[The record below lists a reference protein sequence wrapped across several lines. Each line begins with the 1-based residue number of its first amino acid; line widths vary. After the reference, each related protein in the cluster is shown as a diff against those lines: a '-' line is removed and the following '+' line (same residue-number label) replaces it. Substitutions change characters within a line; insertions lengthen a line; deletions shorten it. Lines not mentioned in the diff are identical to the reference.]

1 MGIKHL
7 NRFIA
12 TRCDN
17 TAIRKIN
24 LSELSGKKIAIDASI
39 YLYRFIS
46 DDRLLEQFYL
56 MLSIFRHYN
65 IIPIFVFDGAAPQE
79 KQELLKE
86 RREIKQR
93 AEEKYNELEIQ
104 LHAIE
109 NDADKDEKQDI
120 AIEMLRLKKDFIRI
134 KDTDIKQVKSL
145 LVHSGAS
152 WIHAKGEADVL
163 CAQLI
168 HTGRVYACLSEDM
181 DMFAYGCS
189 RVLRH
194 ISLIKHT
201 ALLYDLRE
209 ILHQLGMTMDE
220 FRQVLVLSGTDYNK
234 DDTTNLKDS
243 IALFHKYKENEVPTF
258 YEWLHLNTGYIKD
271 YDRLKLTY
279 DMFDATKNIDIDYM
293 KKISIE
299 TGTYSKTEVE
309 QTMEKEGFLFMK

>member
-12 TRCDN
+12 TRCNDA
-17 TAIRKIN
+17 AIRKIH

-56 MLSIFRHYN
+56 MLSIFRHYK
-65 IIPIFVFDGAAPQE
+65 IIPIFVFDGVAPQE
-79 KQELLKE
+79 KQELIKE

-93 AEEKYNELEIQ
+93 AEEKYNKL
-104 LHAIE
+104 LAIE
-109 NDADKDEKQDI
+109 NIVDNDEKQDI
-120 AIEMLRLKKDFIRI
+120 AIEMLRLKKDFVRI
-134 KDTDIKQVKSL
+134 KDTDIKMVKSL
-145 LVHSGAS
+145 LYQSGAS

-234 DDTTNLKDS
+234 DDTTNLKES
-243 IALFHKYKENEVPTF
+243 MELFRKYKENEVPTF
-258 YEWLHLNTGYIKD
+258 YEWLQLNTLYIKD

-279 DMFDATKNIDIDYM
+279 DMFDAVKTLDADYVH
-293 KKISIE
+293 KIIIE
-299 TGTYSKTEVE
+299 SGIYYDNEVKE
-309 QTMEKEGFLFMK
+309 IMGKEGFIFVK

>member
-7 NRFIA
+7 NKFIT
-12 TRCDN
+12 TRCSHP
-17 TAIRKIN
+17 AIRKIN

-39 YLYRFIS
+39 YLYRFVS
-46 DDRLLEQFYL
+46 DGRLLEQFYS
-56 MLSIFRHYN
+56 MLSIFRHYE
-65 IIPIFVFDGAAPQE
+65 ITPIFIFDGVAPQE

-86 RREIKQR
+86 RREIKHR
-93 AEEKYNELEIQ
+93 AEEKYNELELQ
-104 LHAIE
+104 LHTIE
-109 NDADKDEKQDI
+109 NDETQDI
-120 AIEMLRLKKDFIRI
+120 KIEMIRLKKNFVRI

-145 LVHSGAS
+145 LYQSGAS

-181 DMFAYGCS
+181 DMFVYGCS

-234 DDTTNLKDS
+234 DDATNLKDS
-243 IALFHKYKENEVPTF
+243 MELFREYKDNELPTF
-258 YEWLHLNTGYIKD
+258 YEWLQLNTEYIKD

-279 DMFDATKNIDIDYM
+279 DMFDVAKNIDAEYVQ
-293 KKISIE
+293 KIIIE
-299 TGTYSKTEVE
+299 LGTYYEKEVK
-309 QTMEKEGFLFMK
+309 QIMEKDGFIFLQ

>member
-1 MGIKHL
+1 MI
-7 NRFIA
+7 
-12 TRCDN
+12 
-17 TAIRKIN
+17 
-24 LSELSGKKIAIDASI
+24 
-39 YLYRFIS
+39 
-46 DDRLLEQFYL
+46 
-56 MLSIFRHYN
+56 
-65 IIPIFVFDGAAPQE
+65 
-79 KQELLKE
+79 KE

-93 AEEKYNELEIQ
+93 AEEKYNKLQ
-104 LHAIE
+104 AIE
-109 NDADKDEKQDI
+109 NIVDNDEKQDI
-120 AIEMLRLKKDFIRI
+120 AIEMLRLKKDFVRI
-134 KDTDIKQVKSL
+134 KDTDIKMVKSL
-145 LVHSGAS
+145 LYQSGAS

-243 IALFHKYKENEVPTF
+243 MELFRKYKENEVPTF
-258 YEWLHLNTGYIKD
+258 YEWLQLNTLYIKD
-271 YDRLKLTY
+271 YGQLKLTY
-279 DMFDATKNIDIDYM
+279 DMFDAVKTLDSDYVQ
-293 KKISIE
+293 KIIIE
-299 TGTYSKTEVE
+299 PGIYYEKEVE
-309 QTMEKEGFLFMK
+309 QIMEKEGFIFVK

>member
-12 TRCDN
+12 TRCNDA
-17 TAIRKIN
+17 AIRKIH

-39 YLYRFIS
+39 YLYRFMS

-56 MLSIFRHYN
+56 MLSIFRHYK
-65 IIPIFVFDGAAPQE
+65 IIPIFVFDGVAPQE
-79 KQELLKE
+79 KQELIKE

-93 AEEKYNELEIQ
+93 AEEKYNKL
-104 LHAIE
+104 LAIE
-109 NDADKDEKQDI
+109 NIVDNDEKQDI
-120 AIEMLRLKKDFIRI
+120 AIEMLRLKRDFVRI
-134 KDTDIKQVKSL
+134 KDTDIKMVKSL
-145 LVHSGAS
+145 LYQSGAS

-243 IALFHKYKENEVPTF
+243 MELFRKYKENEVPTF
-258 YEWLHLNTGYIKD
+258 YEWLQLNTLYIKD

-279 DMFDATKNIDIDYM
+279 DMFDAVKTLDADYVH
-293 KKISIE
+293 KIIIE
-299 TGTYSKTEVE
+299 SGIYYDNEVKE
-309 QTMEKEGFLFMK
+309 IMGKEGFIFVK

>member
-12 TRCDN
+12 TRCNDA
-17 TAIRKIN
+17 AIRKIH

-39 YLYRFIS
+39 YLYRFMS

-56 MLSIFRHYN
+56 MLSIFRHYK
-65 IIPIFVFDGAAPQE
+65 IIPIFVFDGVAPQE
-79 KQELLKE
+79 KQELIKE

-93 AEEKYNELEIQ
+93 AEEKYNKL
-104 LHAIE
+104 LAIE
-109 NDADKDEKQDI
+109 NIVDNDEKQDI
-120 AIEMLRLKKDFIRI
+120 AIEMLRLKRDFVRI
-134 KDTDIKQVKSL
+134 KDTDIKMVKTL
-145 LVHSGAS
+145 LYQSGAS

-243 IALFHKYKENEVPTF
+243 MELFHKYKENEVPTF
-258 YEWLHLNTGYIKD
+258 YEWLQLNTLYIKD

-279 DMFDATKNIDIDYM
+279 DMFDAVKTLDADYVH
-293 KKISIE
+293 KIIIE
-299 TGTYSKTEVE
+299 SGIYYDNEVKE
-309 QTMEKEGFLFMK
+309 IMGKEGFIFVK

>member
-12 TRCDN
+12 TRCNDA
-17 TAIRKIN
+17 AIRKIH

-39 YLYRFIS
+39 YLYRFMS

-56 MLSIFRHYN
+56 MLSIFRHYK
-65 IIPIFVFDGAAPQE
+65 IIPIFVFDGVAPQE
-79 KQELLKE
+79 KQELIKE

-93 AEEKYNELEIQ
+93 AEDKYNKL
-104 LHAIE
+104 LAIE
-109 NDADKDEKQDI
+109 NIVDNDEKQDI
-120 AIEMLRLKKDFIRI
+120 AIEMLRLKRDFVRI
-134 KDTDIKQVKSL
+134 KDTDIKMVKSL
-145 LVHSGAS
+145 LYQSGAS

-243 IALFHKYKENEVPTF
+243 MELFRKYKENEVPTF
-258 YEWLHLNTGYIKD
+258 YEWLQLNTLYIKD

-279 DMFDATKNIDIDYM
+279 DMFDAVKTLDADYVH
-293 KKISIE
+293 KIIIE
-299 TGTYSKTEVE
+299 SGIYYDNEVKE
-309 QTMEKEGFLFMK
+309 IMGKEGFIFVK

>member
-12 TRCDN
+12 TRCNDS
-17 TAIRKIN
+17 AIRKIH

-39 YLYRFIS
+39 YLYRFMS

-56 MLSIFRHYN
+56 MLSIFRHYK
-65 IIPIFVFDGAAPQE
+65 IIPIFVFDGVAPQE
-79 KQELLKE
+79 KQELIKE

-93 AEEKYNELEIQ
+93 AEEKYNKL
-104 LHAIE
+104 LAIE
-109 NDADKDEKQDI
+109 NIVDNDEKQDI
-120 AIEMLRLKKDFIRI
+120 AIEMLRLKKDFVRI
-134 KDTDIKQVKSL
+134 KDTDIKMVKTL
-145 LVHSGAS
+145 LYQSGAS

-243 IALFHKYKENEVPTF
+243 MELFHKYKENEVPTF
-258 YEWLHLNTGYIKD
+258 YEWLQLNTLYIKD
-271 YDRLKLTY
+271 YGQLKLTY
-279 DMFDATKNIDIDYM
+279 DMFDAVKTLDADYVQ
-293 KKISIE
+293 KIIIE
-299 TGTYSKTEVE
+299 PGIYYEKEVKE
-309 QTMEKEGFLFMK
+309 IMGKEGFIFVK

>member
-12 TRCDN
+12 TRCNDA
-17 TAIRKIN
+17 AIRKIH

-56 MLSIFRHYN
+56 MLSIFRHYK
-65 IIPIFVFDGAAPQE
+65 IIPIFVFDGTAPQE
-79 KQELLKE
+79 KQELIRE

-93 AEEKYNELEIQ
+93 AEEKYNKLENQ
-104 LHAIE
+104 LQTIE
-109 NDADKDEKQDI
+109 NIVDNDEKQDI
-120 AIEMLRLKKDFIRI
+120 AIEMLRLKKDFVRI

-145 LVHSGAS
+145 LYQSGAS

-243 IALFHKYKENEVPTF
+243 MELFRKYKENEVPTF
-258 YEWLHLNTGYIKD
+258 YEWLQLNTLYIKD

-279 DMFDATKNIDIDYM
+279 EMFDVVKTLDSDYVQ
-293 KKISIE
+293 KIIIE
-299 TGTYSKTEVE
+299 PGIYYEKEVE
-309 QTMEKEGFLFMK
+309 HIIDRKSVV

>member
-12 TRCDN
+12 TRCNDS
-17 TAIRKIN
+17 AIRKIH

-39 YLYRFIS
+39 YLYRFMS

-65 IIPIFVFDGAAPQE
+65 IIPIFVFDGVAPQE
-79 KQELLKE
+79 KQELIKE

-93 AEEKYNELEIQ
+93 AEEKYNKL
-104 LHAIE
+104 LAIE
-109 NDADKDEKQDI
+109 NGADNDEKQDI
-120 AIEMLRLKKDFIRI
+120 AIEMLRLKKDFVRI
-134 KDTDIKQVKSL
+134 KDTDIKMVKSL
-145 LVHSGAS
+145 LYQSGAS

-243 IALFHKYKENEVPTF
+243 MELFRKYKENEVPTF
-258 YEWLHLNTGYIKD
+258 YEWLQLNTLYIKD
-271 YDRLKLTY
+271 YGQLKLTY
-279 DMFDATKNIDIDYM
+279 DMFDAVKTLDADYVH
-293 KKISIE
+293 KIIIE
-299 TGTYSKTEVE
+299 PGIYYEKEVKE
-309 QTMEKEGFLFMK
+309 IMGKEGFIFVK

>member
-12 TRCDN
+12 TRCND
-17 TAIRKIN
+17 TAIRKIH

-39 YLYRFIS
+39 YLYRFVS

-65 IIPIFVFDGAAPQE
+65 IIPIFVFDGVAPQE
-79 KQELLKE
+79 KQELIKE

-93 AEEKYNELEIQ
+93 AEEKYNKLENQ
-104 LHAIE
+104 LQTIE
-109 NDADKDEKQDI
+109 NIVDNDEKQDI
-120 AIEMLRLKKDFIRI
+120 AIEMLRLKRDFVRI
-134 KDTDIKQVKSL
+134 KDTDIKMVKSL
-145 LVHSGAS
+145 LYQSGAS

-234 DDTTNLKDS
+234 DDTTNLKES
-243 IALFHKYKENEVPTF
+243 MELFRKYKENEVPTF
-258 YEWLHLNTGYIKD
+258 YEWLQLNTLYIKD

-279 DMFDATKNIDIDYM
+279 DMFDAVKTLDADYVH
-293 KKISIE
+293 KIIIE
-299 TGTYSKTEVE
+299 PGIYYDNEVKE
-309 QTMEKEGFLFMK
+309 IMGKEGFIFVK

>member
-12 TRCDN
+12 TRCNDA
-17 TAIRKIN
+17 AIRKIH

-39 YLYRFIS
+39 YLYRFMS

-56 MLSIFRHYN
+56 MLSIFRHYK
-65 IIPIFVFDGAAPQE
+65 IIPIFVFDGVAPQE
-79 KQELLKE
+79 KQELIKE

-93 AEEKYNELEIQ
+93 AEEKYNNL
-104 LHAIE
+104 LAIE
-109 NDADKDEKQDI
+109 NNVDND
-120 AIEMLRLKKDFIRI
+120 EMLRLKKDFVRI
-134 KDTDIKQVKSL
+134 KDTDIKMVKSL
-145 LVHSGAS
+145 LYQSGAS

-243 IALFHKYKENEVPTF
+243 MELFRKYKENEVPTF
-258 YEWLHLNTGYIKD
+258 YEWLQLNTLYIKD

-279 DMFDATKNIDIDYM
+279 DMFDAVKTLDSDYVH
-293 KKISIE
+293 KIIIE
-299 TGTYSKTEVE
+299 SGIYYDNEVKE
-309 QTMEKEGFLFMK
+309 IMGKEGFIFVK

>member
-12 TRCDN
+12 TRCNDA
-17 TAIRKIN
+17 AIRKIH

-39 YLYRFIS
+39 YLYRFMS

-65 IIPIFVFDGAAPQE
+65 IIPIFVFDGVAPQE
-79 KQELLKE
+79 KQELIKE

-93 AEEKYNELEIQ
+93 AEEKYNKL
-104 LHAIE
+104 LAIE
-109 NDADKDEKQDI
+109 NGADNDEKHDI
-120 AIEMLRLKKDFIRI
+120 AIEMLRLKKDFVRI
-134 KDTDIKQVKSL
+134 KDTDIKMVKSL
-145 LVHSGAS
+145 LYQSGAS

-234 DDTTNLKDS
+234 DDTTNLKES
-243 IALFHKYKENEVPTF
+243 MELFRKYKENEVPTF
-258 YEWLHLNTGYIKD
+258 YEWLQLNTLYIKD

-279 DMFDATKNIDIDYM
+279 DMFDAVKTLDADYVH
-293 KKISIE
+293 KIIIE
-299 TGTYSKTEVE
+299 PGIYYDNEVKE
-309 QTMEKEGFLFMK
+309 IMGKEGFIFVK

>member
-12 TRCDN
+12 TRCNDS
-17 TAIRKIN
+17 AIRKIH

-39 YLYRFIS
+39 YLYRFMS

-65 IIPIFVFDGAAPQE
+65 IIPIFVFDGVAPQE
-79 KQELLKE
+79 KQELIKE

-93 AEEKYNELEIQ
+93 AEEKYNKL
-104 LHAIE
+104 LAIE
-109 NDADKDEKQDI
+109 NGADNDEKQDI
-120 AIEMLRLKKDFIRI
+120 AIEMLRLKRDFVRI
-134 KDTDIKQVKSL
+134 KDTDIKMVKSL
-145 LVHSGAS
+145 LYQSGAS

-243 IALFHKYKENEVPTF
+243 MELFHKYKENEVPTF
-258 YEWLHLNTGYIKD
+258 YEWLQLNTLYIKD
-271 YDRLKLTY
+271 YGQLKLTY
-279 DMFDATKNIDIDYM
+279 DMFDAVKTLDADYVQ
-293 KKISIE
+293 KIIIE
-299 TGTYSKTEVE
+299 PGIYYEKEVKE
-309 QTMEKEGFLFMK
+309 IMGKEGFIFVK

>member
-12 TRCDN
+12 TRCNDA
-17 TAIRKIN
+17 AIRKIH

-39 YLYRFIS
+39 YLYRFMT

-65 IIPIFVFDGAAPQE
+65 IIPIFVFDGTAPQE
-79 KQELLKE
+79 KQELIKE

-93 AEEKYNELEIQ
+93 AEEKYNKLENQ
-104 LHAIE
+104 LQTIE
-109 NDADKDEKQDI
+109 NGVDNDEKQDI
-120 AIEMLRLKKDFIRI
+120 AIEMLRLKKDFVRI

-145 LVHSGAS
+145 LYQSGAS

-234 DDTTNLKDS
+234 DDTINLKDS
-243 IALFHKYKENEVPTF
+243 MELFRKYKENEVPTF
-258 YEWLHLNTGYIKD
+258 YEWLQLNTLYIKD
-271 YDRLKLTY
+271 YGQLKLTY
-279 DMFDATKNIDIDYM
+279 EMFDAVKTLDSDYVQ
-293 KKISIE
+293 KIIIE
-299 TGTYSKTEVE
+299 PGIYYEKEVE
-309 QTMEKEGFLFMK
+309 EIMEKEGFIFVK

>member
-12 TRCDN
+12 TRCNDA
-17 TAIRKIN
+17 AIRKIH

-39 YLYRFIS
+39 YLYRFMS

-56 MLSIFRHYN
+56 MLSIFRHYK
-65 IIPIFVFDGAAPQE
+65 IIPIFVFDGVAPQE
-79 KQELLKE
+79 KQELIKE

-93 AEEKYNELEIQ
+93 AEEKYNKL
-104 LHAIE
+104 LAIE
-109 NDADKDEKQDI
+109 NIVDNDEKQDI
-120 AIEMLRLKKDFIRI
+120 AIEMLRLKRDFVRI
-134 KDTDIKQVKSL
+134 KDTDIKMVKTL
-145 LVHSGAS
+145 LYQSGAS

-243 IALFHKYKENEVPTF
+243 MDLFRKYKENEVPTF
-258 YEWLHLNTGYIKD
+258 YEWLQLNTLYIKD

-279 DMFDATKNIDIDYM
+279 DMFDAVKTLDADYVH
-293 KKISIE
+293 KIIIE
-299 TGTYSKTEVE
+299 SGIYYDNEVKE
-309 QTMEKEGFLFMK
+309 IMGKEGFIFVK